1 LTNFKDIVIY
11 LKNLLTFKFCQ
22 IS

>member
-1 LTNFKDIVIY
+1 LSNFKDIVIY
-11 LKNLLTFKFCQ
+11 LKNLLTFKCCQ